1 MGLFGADI
9 LTLQAGFE
17 KLGVYFRAAFDWD
30 FAVNGMSDALK
41 KVEARVEEARQRA
54 PTADA
59 RAEQRRQEREKQA
72 EGRNEE
78 IKRRDAGFEDTI
90 KELRK
95 DAARARERGL
105 GKTDKVPA
113 EEKVDEKGK
122 PVKPK
127 LPAAPPGAFM
137 PPPEGGKAEKDKGIA
152 GAGNW
157 SGVGLDIGPEIGR
170 LEDPAQR
177 TADATE
183 RTAEAVGAI
192 AGKGGGEAAGVAPMA
207 AAANMAPGE
216 FQAQLDAIA
225 LMAADPNSTAG
236 DLLALGGNAAMAGA
250 ATEQAAQPAVAM
262 DAVAPRA
269 PGVQR
274 AAAQGIQ
281 AATETSQIGIAFR
294 QIGSEIVAAI
304 SEGTGVS
311 KSILSVLTK
320 ISEKR
325 PTEAVFS

>member
-1 MGLFGADI
+1 
-9 LTLQAGFE
+9 
-17 KLGVYFRAAFDWD
+17 
-30 FAVNGMSDALK
+30 
-41 KVEARVEEARQRA
+41 
-54 PTADA
+54 
-59 RAEQRRQEREKQA
+59 
-72 EGRNEE
+72 
-78 IKRRDAGFEDTI
+78 
-90 KELRK
+90 
-95 DAARARERGL
+95 
-105 GKTDKVPA
+105 
-113 EEKVDEKGK
+113 
-122 PVKPK
+122 
-127 LPAAPPGAFM
+127 
-137 PPPEGGKAEKDKGIA
+137 
-152 GAGNW
+152 
-157 SGVGLDIGPEIGR
+157 
-170 LEDPAQR
+170 
-177 TADATE
+177 
-183 RTAEAVGAI
+183 
-192 AGKGGGEAAGVAPMA
+192 
-207 AAANMAPGE
+207 MAPGE
-216 FQAQLDAIA
+216 FQAQLDAIV